1 MEKIDSYARHFLI
14 LIALILGL
22 SLVSEF
28 RDLSSY
34 APSMINLACLSIAT
48 ACTFASGITLQF
60 KRLNIVTIILAAILI
75 SISVFFWIEFSS
87 LALITSIFIV
97 YGIITL
103 LVCLT
108 NLIFTKK
115 ERLNKPL
122 FFIFIHE
129 LYFSS
134 FVLASNSKPLQLRQ
148 PGLNLPNPLASSQG
162 RSIKLNRPWQRMV
175 QMRQANWL

>member
-108 NLIFTKK
+108 NLIFYKK
-115 ERLNKPL
+115 SVWEKSPFLANFRLLLKRKILLNQGLLIPR
-122 FFIFIHE
+122 
-129 LYFSS
+129 FSRIS
-134 FVLASNSKPLQLRQ
+134 
-148 PGLNLPNPLASSQG
+148 
-162 RSIKLNRPWQRMV
+162 
-175 QMRQANWL
+175 

>member
-28 RDLSSY
+28 RDLANY
-34 APSMINLACLSIAT
+34 APSMIDLACLSIAT

-60 KRLNIVTIILAAILI
+60 KKLNLVTIILAGILI
-75 SISVFFWIEFSS
+75 SVSVFFWIEFSS
-87 LALITSIFIV
+87 LALIIVIFII

-108 NLIFTKK
+108 NLIYFKK
-115 ERLNKPL
+115 RE
-122 FFIFIHE
+122 
-129 LYFSS
+129 
-134 FVLASNSKPLQLRQ
+134 VD
-148 PGLNLPNPLASSQG
+148 
-162 RSIKLNRPWQRMV
+162 
-175 QMRQANWL
+175 

>member
-1 MEKIDSYARHFLI
+1 MSYFVILIRKRLSLFAQLEKFFTFLYAINIDYRSWTNNMEKIDSYARHFLI

-28 RDLSSY
+28 RDLANY
-34 APSMINLACLSIAT
+34 APSMIDLVCLSIAT

-60 KRLNIVTIILAAILI
+60 KKLNLVTIILAGILI
-75 SISVFFWIEFSS
+75 SVSVFFWIEFSS

-108 NLIFTKK
+108 NLIYFKK
-115 ERLNKPL
+115 RE
-122 FFIFIHE
+122 
-129 LYFSS
+129 
-134 FVLASNSKPLQLRQ
+134 VD
-148 PGLNLPNPLASSQG
+148 
-162 RSIKLNRPWQRMV
+162 
-175 QMRQANWL
+175 

>member
-28 RDLSSY
+28 RDLANY
-34 APSMINLACLSIAT
+34 APSMIDLVCLSIAT

-108 NLIFTKK
+108 NLIFYKK
-115 ERLNKPL
+115 REV
-122 FFIFIHE
+122 E
-129 LYFSS
+129 
-134 FVLASNSKPLQLRQ
+134 
-148 PGLNLPNPLASSQG
+148 
-162 RSIKLNRPWQRMV
+162 
-175 QMRQANWL
+175 

>member
-108 NLIFTKK
+108 NLIFYKK
-115 ERLNKPL
+115 
-122 FFIFIHE
+122 H
-129 LYFSS
+129 S
-134 FVLASNSKPLQLRQ
+134 
-148 PGLNLPNPLASSQG
+148 
-162 RSIKLNRPWQRMV
+162 KLNSELTIRRDS
-175 QMRQANWL
+175 

>member
-28 RDLSSY
+28 RDLANY
-34 APSMINLACLSIAT
+34 APSMINLVCLSIAT

-60 KRLNIVTIILAAILI
+60 KKLNLVTIILAGILI
-75 SISVFFWIEFSS
+75 SVSVFFWIEFSS
-87 LALITSIFIV
+87 LALIIVIFII

-108 NLIFTKK
+108 NLVYFKK
-115 ERLNKPL
+115 RGRLKPL
-122 FFIFIHE
+122 FFIHV
-129 LYFSS
+129 LYVSLT
-134 FVLASNSKPLQLRQ
+134 VLALSSKP
-148 PGLNLPNPLASSQG
+148 
-162 RSIKLNRPWQRMV
+162 
-175 QMRQANWL
+175 

>member
-28 RDLSSY
+28 RDLANY
-34 APSMINLACLSIAT
+34 APSMIDLVCLSIAT

-60 KRLNIVTIILAAILI
+60 KKLNLVTIILAAILI

-108 NLIFTKK
+108 NLIDLSF
-115 ERLNKPL
+115 L
-122 FFIFIHE
+122 FM
-129 LYFSS
+129 YFM
-134 FVLASNSKPLQLRQ
+134 FL
-148 PGLNLPNPLASSQG
+148 
-162 RSIKLNRPWQRMV
+162 
-175 QMRQANWL
+175 WLFWC

>member
-28 RDLSSY
+28 RDLANY
-34 APSMINLACLSIAT
+34 APSMIDLVCLSIAT

-60 KRLNIVTIILAAILI
+60 KKLNLVTIILAGILI
-75 SISVFFWIEFSS
+75 SVSVFFWIEFSS
-87 LALITSIFIV
+87 LALIIVIFII

-108 NLIFTKK
+108 NLIYFKK
-115 ERLNKPL
+115 KRGRLKPL
-122 FFIFIHE
+122 FFIHV
-129 LYFSS
+129 LYVSLA
-134 FVLASNSKPLQLRQ
+134 VLVLSSKP
-148 PGLNLPNPLASSQG
+148 
-162 RSIKLNRPWQRMV
+162 
-175 QMRQANWL
+175 